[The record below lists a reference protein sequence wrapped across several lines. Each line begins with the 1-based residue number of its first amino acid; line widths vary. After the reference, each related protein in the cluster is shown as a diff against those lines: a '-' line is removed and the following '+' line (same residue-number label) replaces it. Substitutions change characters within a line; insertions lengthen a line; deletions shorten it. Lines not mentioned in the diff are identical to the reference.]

1 METTTTTING
11 KQRRSLAEQID
22 RLDGILDGLADAL
35 NESVATAV
43 KDAVTLAV
51 REAVQAVLTELLA
64 NPAVRE
70 LLQGGPPPADDP
82 AAPPA
87 GQPAGSSW
95 GRAVASR
102 LGRWARA
109 AVRAASA
116 PLRVA
121 AGAGELAVQAGR
133 RCLGWC
139 RARLGPLRRLALP
152 LLAAAGIGALAA
164 VAVYHTGPWLVA
176 TAAGLGGSTAA
187 LAAQV
192 LAGLRSLLAGRFGG
206 RN

>member
-1 METTTTTING
+1 METTTTING

-22 RLDGILDGLADAL
+22 RLDGILDGLSDAL
-35 NESVATAV
+35 NESVASAV
-43 KDAVTLAV
+43 KDAVGLAV

-82 AAPPA
+82 ADLPA
-87 GQPAGSSW
+87 GQPAGNSR

-109 AVRAASA
+109 AVRAAGA

-121 AGAGELAVQAGR
+121 ARTGELAVQAGR

-139 RARLGPLRRLALP
+139 RSRLGPLRRLALP

-164 VAVYHTGPWLVA
+164 VAAYHAGPWLVA
-176 TAAGLGGSTAA
+176 KAAGLGGSTAA
-187 LAAQV
+187 LAVQLVTGVRAL
-192 LAGLRSLLAGRFGG
+192 LAGLFGG
-206 RN
+206 RA

>member
-1 METTTTTING
+1 METTTTTVNG

-22 RLDGILDGLADAL
+22 RLDGILDGLSDAL
-35 NESVATAV
+35 NESVASAV

-70 LLQGGPPPADDP
+70 LLQGGPQADDP
-82 AAPPA
+82 AAPPSR
-87 GQPAGSSW
+87 QPTGNSR
-95 GRAVASR
+95 GRAVLSR
-102 LGRWARA
+102 LSGWARTA
-109 AVRAASA
+109 IRAAGA

-121 AGAGELAVQAGR
+121 AGAWALAVQVGR
-133 RCLGWC
+133 RAVGWC

-164 VAVYHTGPWLVA
+164 VAVYHAGPWLVA
-176 TAAGLGGSTAA
+176 TAAGLGGSTTA
-187 LAAQV
+187 LVAQL
-192 LAGLRSLLAGRFGG
+192 LAGLRSLLAGLFGG

>member
-11 KQRRSLAEQID
+11 KQRKSLAEQID

-35 NESVATAV
+35 NESVASAV

-70 LLQGGPPPADDP
+70 LLQGGPQPDAP
-82 AAPPA
+82 AATPG
-87 GQPAGSSW
+87 GQPAGNSW

-109 AVRAASA
+109 AVRAAAA

-121 AGAGELAVQAGR
+121 AGAWALGMQAGR

-152 LLAAAGIGALAA
+152 LVAAAGIGALAA
-164 VAVYHTGPWLVA
+164 VAAYHTGPWLVA
-176 TAAGLGGSTAA
+176 TAAGFGSSTAA
-187 LAAQV
+187 LVAQL
-192 LAGLRSLLAGRFGG
+192 LAGLRSLLAGLFCG
-206 RN
+206 RD